1 MVKQDRSSLT
11 GLWHGQFTY
20 PRSFRPEFFTA
31 SLLDQSGA
39 LSGSITEKATETT
52 AQQSILFATLS
63 GRHSGSLVMFVKLY
77 EGGNRQHS
85 VQYEG
90 TVNEDGTEISGTWS
104 IPGNWSGQFLMIRE
118 GQAEQTEELLC
129 EADI

>member
-1 MVKQDRSSLT
+1 
-11 GLWHGQFTY
+11 
-20 PRSFRPEFFTA
+20 
-31 SLLDQSGA
+31 
-39 LSGSITEKATETT
+39 
-52 AQQSILFATLS
+52 
-63 GRHSGSLVMFVKLY
+63 GSLVMFVKLY